1 MLSVIHDKIN
11 SSAFISI
18 KYALSLFIGI
28 ATTLLIVAFVLGL
41 TDLPLGNY
49 MHTNGLMSYAFG
61 MLFGSVISAAAIWF
75 LSKILK
81 ITEVSV
87 YCLLSIPAYFVLLSL
102 PREAS
107 TVLIALVTSLFTW
120 AGFLFLDNNAMLEY
134 RELEDE
140 TI

>member
-18 KYALSLFIGI
+18 KYALGLFIGI
-28 ATTLLIVAFVLGL
+28 ASILLLVAFVLKVA
-41 TDLPLGNY
+41 DLPLGIY
-49 MHTNGLMSYAFG
+49 MHGKGLISYSFS
-61 MLFGSVISAAAIWF
+61 MLLGAMLSSVAIWF
-75 LSKILK
+75 VSKILK
-81 ITEVSV
+81 VTEVSV
-87 YCLLSIPAYFVLLSL
+87 FYLLSIPAYFVLLSL

-107 TVLIALVTSLFTW
+107 TVLITLITGVFTW
-120 AGFLFLDNNAMLEY
+120 TGFLIFDNRAMLEY